1 MGFFGFIKKQL
12 LKVIEW
18 SDMGNDVLIKR
29 FDCPD
34 RYAIMKGSVLV
45 VREGQTAVLVNEGKF
60 ADVFTP
66 GTYKLE
72 EIKNIP
78 ILSAIAN
85 WKYAFETKWQA
96 EVYFMN
102 TTQFNAQKWGTQNP
116 VMMRDKDFGVIRVRA
131 FGLYSFRG
139 NDIEKVIKELVGNK
153 AVVLTSAASEHIK
166 RTIIGKLSDILGEA
180 NVPALDM
187 ASQYEELSDF
197 AKQKL
202 ADTFANFGLE
212 ICTFAIENISL
223 PPEVEKSLDTRTSM
237 GIMSDKMGTFTQ
249 YQAAQAMRDAAQ
261 NPNGGLAGAGVGLG
275 AGVGIGN
282 MMANAFS
289 QAKDTNNQD
298 KTNMITC
305 PKCGK
310 EVKENVK
317 FCPNCGEQMQKTFTC
332 PKCGKEVKE
341 GAKFCPNCGESLV
354 KLCPKCNQPVK
365 NGAKFC
371 PSCGEKL

>member
-1 MGFFGFIKKQL
+1 MGIFSFIKKQL

-18 SDMGNDVLIKR
+18 SDMGNDVLVKR
-29 FDCPD
+29 FNCPD

-60 ADVFTP
+60 ADVFQP
-66 GTYKLE
+66 GTYKLDD
-72 EIKNIP
+72 IKNIP
-78 ILSAIAN
+78 ILSALSN

-116 VMMRDKDFGVIRVRA
+116 VMMRDKDFGIIRVRG

-139 NDIEKVIKELVGNK
+139 NDIKKVITELVGNK
-153 AVVLTSAASEHIK
+153 SEVFINAVNEHLK
-166 RTIIGKLSDILGEA
+166 RTIVGKLSDILGESNIA
-180 NVPALDM
+180 ALDM
-187 ASQYEELSDF
+187 ASQYEELSEF

-202 ADTFANFGLE
+202 TDSFANFGLE

-249 YQAAQAMRDAAQ
+249 YQAAQAMRDAAN
-261 NPNGGLAGAGVGLG
+261 NPSGGLAGAGVGMG
-275 AGVGIGN
+275 AGIGMGN
-282 MMANAFS
+282 LMANAMS
-289 QAKDTNNQD
+289 QAKDTVREE
-298 KTNMITC
+298 KMVC
-305 PKCGK
+305 PVCGKEIKKDAKFCPFCGTKIANTIACPACGK
-310 EVKENVK
+310 EVSKDAK
-317 FCPNCGEQMQKTFTC
+317 FCRFCGEKLTKIC
-332 PKCGKEVKE
+332 PKCKSEV
-341 GAKFCPNCGESLV
+341 AV
-354 KLCPKCNQPVK
+354 DTQ
-365 NGAKFC
+365 FC